1 MSLPQTAFSLR
12 AHAREREPK
21 FRRATT
27 EDLYRWQREHLRRDD
42 QPDFVLHDGP
52 PYANGGLHAG
62 WDCHGLPIELK
73 ALAESGSSSLS
84 PLEIRETARKVAQR
98 ELDGQRESFMEF
110 GIMADWSDKNT
121 YRTMNFEYEAGQ
133 LEMFAEMV
141 GQGLI
146 GQHFR
151 PVYWS
156 PSSHTALAEAE
167 IEYDENHESRSAYV
181 KFQLLP
187 SEALLHKWNVDKDI
201 HLAVWTTTPWS
212 LLSNMALAV
221 HPDTQYSL
229 VQAESGEYLLVATD
243 LQSSLSKISVG
254 LANNPKRSELG
265 DLKPISTCMG
275 HELVGLTYRF
285 QFMNMDEHREVF
297 AAPFVT
303 TSSGTGIVHMAP
315 AHGHDDYDLWRDSGR
330 MAQKGI
336 VSPIDD
342 YGRLRMTQ
350 QFGLTPAIQEAIK
363 QLDGQNALQEG
374 NQSILKMLDEH
385 DMLLGEQPYKHS
397 YPIDWR
403 TKQPLL
409 VRATAQW
416 FADLTKVG
424 PAAKNALKDVQ
435 FVPKTGKNRLESLIG
450 RRSEWCI
457 SRQRVWGVPLPAV
470 YNAETGQALLT
481 KRNVEHILDVFR
493 KHNTMDVW
501 WTLEPET
508 FVAPEYRSSNIRWE
522 IKKDTLDVW
531 FDSGS
536 SWVALQKALGRDLC
550 SPGPC
555 ADVYIEGTDQHRGW
569 FQSSLLTRVATC
581 NGAAPY
587 KTLLTHGFVVD
598 DSGRKMSKSIGNVI
612 SPQTFI
618 HGDAKMGI
626 PPFGTDVMRWWTAK
640 SDYTRDIPIS
650 PVIMKHSS
658 DEVRKLRSSARFL
671 LANLG
676 DVPRNTP
683 LPPELSL
690 LNRYILHE
698 LRALEQTCL
707 LAFTEFDYAKV
718 TRRLNEFVTTTL
730 SAFYFDVVKDPLYA
744 GGNNRNA
751 ILAVMNRILETI
763 TCILAPILP
772 HLAEEIHWYRDK
784 RTMDPEPS
792 QQFDSVFQLAWSHS
806 DPSWEDADAAID
818 MHRLMRLRADLFAIL
833 TASIQAQYVSKLIQT
848 G

>member
-27 EDLYRWQREHLRRDD
+27 EDLYRWQREHLQRDD

-62 WDCHGLPIELK
+62 TSTTDAGHAINKILKDFILRFQVMQGRRVHYMPGWDCHGLPIELK
-73 ALAESGSSSLS
+73 ALAESGNSSLS
-84 PLEIRETARKVAQR
+84 PLEIRDIARKVAQR
-98 ELDGQRESFMEF
+98 ELDGQRASFMEF
-110 GIMADWSDKNT
+110 GIMADWRDENT
-121 YRTMNFEYEAGQ
+121 YRTMNFEYEATQ

-141 GQGLI
+141 AQGLI

-181 KFQLLP
+181 KFQLQP
-187 SEALLHKWNVDKDI
+187 SDTLLNKWKVDKDI

-229 VQAESGEYLLVATD
+229 VQLESGEHLLVATD
-243 LQSSLSKISVG
+243 LQSSLSKIPVG
-254 LANNPKRSELG
+254 LANSPRRSELG
-265 DLKPISTCMG
+265 ELKQIATCMG
-275 HELVGLTYRF
+275 RELVGLSYRF
-285 QFMNMDEHREVF
+285 KFMTTNEHREIL

-315 AHGHDDYDLWRDSGR
+315 AHGHEDYDLWRDSGR
-330 MAQKGI
+330 MAQIGI

-350 QFGLTPAIQEAIK
+350 QFGLTPAIQEAIM

-374 NQSILKMLDEH
+374 NQSILKLLDEH

-409 VRATAQW
+409 IRATAQW
-416 FADLTKVG
+416 FADLTTVG
-424 PAAKNALKDVQ
+424 PAAKKALKDVQ
-435 FVPKTGKNRLESLIG
+435 FVPKTGRNRLESLIG

-481 KRNVEHILDVFR
+481 KRNVQHILDVFR
-493 KHNTMDVW
+493 EHNTMDVW

-508 FVAPEYRSSNIRWE
+508 FVAPENRSPNIRWE

-536 SWVALQKALGRDLC
+536 SWAALQKVLGRDLC
-550 SPGPC
+550 SPEPC
-555 ADVYIEGTDQHRGW
+555 ADVYLEGTDQHRGW
-569 FQSSLLTRVATC
+569 FQSSLLTRIATC

-618 HGDAKMGI
+618 HGDPEKGI
-626 PPFGTDVMRWWTAK
+626 APLGTDVMRWWTAK

-650 PVIMKHSS
+650 PLIMKHAS

-676 DVPRNTP
+676 DVPRDIP
-683 LPPELSL
+683 LPPELGVL
-690 LNRYILHE
+690 DRYILHE

-707 LAFTEFDYAKV
+707 LAFTEFDYAK
-718 TRRLNEFVTTTL
+718 
-730 SAFYFDVVKDPLYA
+730 
-744 GGNNRNA
+744 G
-751 ILAVMNRILETI
+751 M
-763 TCILAPILP
+763 
-772 HLAEEIHWYRDK
+772 
-784 RTMDPEPS
+784 
-792 QQFDSVFQLAWSHS
+792 
-806 DPSWEDADAAID
+806 
-818 MHRLMRLRADLFAIL
+818 
-833 TASIQAQYVSKLIQT
+833 
-848 G
+848 